1 MEKHSSEKGV
11 DAKKG
16 GSKPWSSETPNN
28 SDWRKRE
35 FERKRII
42 TCYNCQKPGHI
53 STNCTEPKKDLR
65 FVNNLAMDQNFA
77 PSFKPFL
84 SQAKVNHVDTVVLRD
99 TGSSIDLSPIH
110 LINAEDF
117 TGEKVWVKQPLD
129 NEFRSLPLARIILET
144 PEFGT
149 VFTNVAIVRKSV
161 KMGHYLLGNSTQEL
175 IDAYKNN
182 PQSINAVVTRSQ
194 SKREVK
200 GVTDE
205 SNGSQKTEIES
216 SEVAI
221 ETEVAGMINLNE
233 TNLEMD
239 EEDEPIKLPPADVC
253 PLQKLVEVNAEE
265 FLKAQKD
272 CPNLKSLWEK
282 VALGKTTDFE
292 IERELLF
299 RKSTDHHGF
308 ERKQLLI
315 PAKYK
320 FKVLSLCHEGFG
332 CHMGTT
338 KTKDKLLR
346 YYFWPQCIKK
356 VEEFVKTCDACQ
368 RVGKSSERKEA
379 PLKLTPVVSEVFSK
393 VNLDTV
399 GPLPV
404 STKNNRYLLTYIDL
418 ASKYPEAIPLET
430 IASES
435 ITDALLLI
443 FSRIGYPREVQLDN
457 ASSFTSNL
465 TTTFFEKF
473 GMKITGFR
481 MHSTRQV
488 LHQNHTEGKEQ
499 PSPLFRGLVF
509 ALFSG
514 ISFSIVSVIVKE
526 MENLHPGQLALYRF
540 ISTFILSMPETA
552 KTGQNPLGPPRL
564 RFFLILRGV
573 FGGFGYFMNF
583 IAFRYLSMSEASV
596 IVFSTPVIVTIFAR
610 IIFKEPCNIF
620 QSISVIVTVLGIVFT
635 TKLPTH
641 LNEKQIAYSSEKIY
655 GLVAAI
661 FSLFCISAMHL
672 ITRKIRIVHQ
682 SIITFNYSWVGT
694 LGTAFLTAVLGNFKW
709 HLCGIQSIYILLLAL
724 FSYSGL
730 TFLVLALQCEYAG
743 PVSTV
748 RAAADIGLAFVW
760 QIFIFHDIPDFYG
773 IMGAILVLVSIIFI
787 SLGKWLNSL
796 EGRFF
801 SCKKFKCW
809 AM

>member
-1 MEKHSSEKGV
+1 MEKHSSEKRLG
-11 DAKKG
+11 AKKG
-16 GSKPWSSETPNN
+16 GSKPWSSETPNS

-35 FERKRII
+35 FERKRVI

-65 FVNNLAMDQNFA
+65 FVNNLAMDPNFA

-129 NEFRSLPLARIILET
+129 NEFRCLPLARILLES

-149 VFTNVAIVRKSV
+149 VWTKAAIVGKSV
-161 KMGHYLLGNSTQEL
+161 NMGHYLLGNSTQEL

-194 SKREVK
+194 SKRAVK

-216 SEVAI
+216 SEVAV

-239 EEDEPIKLPPADVC
+239 EEDEPIKLPPADAC

-282 VALGKTTDFE
+282 VALGKTTEFG

-346 YYFWPQCIKK
+346 YYFWPQCIKEA
-356 VEEFVKTCDACQ
+356 EEFVKTCDACE
-368 RVGKSSERKEA
+368 RVGKSSERKKA
-379 PLKLTPVVSEVFSK
+379 PLKLTPVISEVFSK

-404 STKNNRYLLTYIDL
+404 STKNNRYLLTCINL

-430 IASES
+430 ITSES

-457 ASSFTSNL
+457 ASSFTSKL

-473 GMKITGFR
+473 GMKFMGYGWLTTYSWRCEPIDTSNNPVALKVIFVLRKKNNQINFLHVFHHTTVPITTWF
-481 MHSTRQV
+481 
-488 LHQNHTEGKEQ
+488 
-499 PSPLFRGLVF
+499 
-509 ALFSG
+509 G
-514 ISFSIVSVIVKE
+514 ISYGPGGYNTLFLMANSFIHVWMYLYYGLAAFGPKIQKYLWWKRYLTSLQLLVRNGWLATYSWRCEPIDTSNNPVALKIIFVLRKKDSQLNFLHVFHHTTVPVTAWFGVSYG
-526 MENLHPGQLALYRF
+526 PGSVHTCVPVLYSPMPVCSEELQSYD
-540 ISTFILSMPETA
+540 ISDYSVSWSS
-552 KTGQNPLGPPRL
+552 R
-564 RFFLILRGV
+564 LILR
-573 FGGFGYFMNF
+573 
-583 IAFRYLSMSEASV
+583 A
-596 IVFSTPVIVTIFAR
+596 
-610 IIFKEPCNIF
+610 
-620 QSISVIVTVLGIVFT
+620 
-635 TKLPTH
+635 
-641 LNEKQIAYSSEKIY
+641 
-655 GLVAAI
+655 
-661 FSLFCISAMHL
+661 
-672 ITRKIRIVHQ
+672 
-682 SIITFNYSWVGT
+682 
-694 LGTAFLTAVLGNFKW
+694 
-709 HLCGIQSIYILLLAL
+709 LLAL
-724 FSYSGL
+724 LLELLY
-730 TFLVLALQCEYAG
+730 E
-743 PVSTV
+743 
-748 RAAADIGLAFVW
+748 AF
-760 QIFIFHDIPDFYG
+760 
-773 IMGAILVLVSIIFI
+773 
-787 SLGKWLNSL
+787 
-796 EGRFF
+796 
-801 SCKKFKCW
+801 
-809 AM
+809 